1 MACKAPKPMSEAIAV
16 KRVEAHV
23 TEGGSPRSYK
33 TCMYNMRMPV
43 PLKDELAAY
52 AKANYTQMTKV
63 VVEAI
68 VEYLERR
75 GYHRSA

>member
-1 MACKAPKPMSEAIAV
+1 MAFKVPKPMSEAIAV
-16 KRVEAHV
+16 DAAQAHRA
-23 TEGGSPRSYK
+23 EGEGAKGYR
-33 TCMYNMRMPV
+33 TVMYNMRMPA

-63 VVEAI
+63 VVEAV

-75 GYHRSA
+75 GYHRGA